1 MNNPKCR
8 LINPCK
14 SELGK
19 VSKKILSNAVS
30 VLRSQTTLN
39 NWKNTESVIEW
50 FENLKNKN
58 DLVFIQFDICELWT
72 GNTFKKRYYGHSHS
86 FREQESE
93 HATTLSAHIWKL
105 KKKKKKFDVKW
116 EVVARAGDFNP
127 VSKKCQLCL
136 KEKYYILFHQGGA
149 TLNKRSELFST
160 CRHRLRRLL
169 CNT

>member
-1 MNNPKCR
+1 MPNLQKLISNHNQKIFKPKTTHEQAPTCNCR
-8 LINPCK
+8 PNSDPCPMEGNCLVDK
-14 SELGK
+14 L
-19 VSKKILSNAVS
+19 VYRATV
-30 VLRSQTTLN
+30 TD
-39 NWKNTESVIEW
+39 
-50 FENLKNKN
+50 ENQNVETYTGL
-58 DLVFIQFDICELWT
+58 T